1 MKNYLEWEERLKN
14 SQIELNQDEI
24 KEIKKIYQYHAKKF
38 IQIIN
43 NINSKIKSISETKQ
57 FFFLLDTFKDE
68 IVDVSP
74 FLSKFINRIF
84 NIIYKNNQYKTIAQ
98 YSYILEYCGNV
109 KMIDILNDIIKNKSI
124 NKFLDTMEIYKIK
137 KTIHELTNRFNKKDI
152 TIEIETNIDNPD
164 LQWIDRIDNQG

>member
-137 KTIHELTNRFNKKDI
+137 KIFLFMTHYFGKVTCHIF
-152 TIEIETNIDNPD
+152 
-164 LQWIDRIDNQG
+164 

>member
-14 SQIELNQDEI
+14 SQSELNQDEI

-74 FLSKFINRIF
+74 FLSTRSEILLVAILFTSSALIR
-84 NIIYKNNQYKTIAQ
+84 YK
-98 YSYILEYCGNV
+98 S
-109 KMIDILNDIIKNKSI
+109 
-124 NKFLDTMEIYKIK
+124 
-137 KTIHELTNRFNKKDI
+137 TNAFSSCRF
-152 TIEIETNIDNPD
+152 
-164 LQWIDRIDNQG
+164 